1 MPQITA
7 SAKSRV
13 IGIGGPPAVSAGRST
28 IIAGSDPTRA
38 FGLFHRAVAA
48 KPTLSPRDRAGF
60 GGT

>member
-13 IGIGGPPAVSAGRST
+13 IDIGGPPAVSAGWST

-38 FGLFHRAVAA
+38 FGLFH
-48 KPTLSPRDRAGF
+48 PDAG
-60 GGT
+60 GYAYALTP